1 MLPRIPFA
9 SCLDSWAGT
18 GEIDGYFSAAVGRRT
33 SGLHRT
39 RLASFPPYLLVQMK
53 RWASPWQ
60 PGHAGL
66 EHFASLQKR
75 HACCTTRYHTHPP
88 VLHQTRQQSLQEHY
102 GRVGC
107 EEAVNQ
113 GVSV

>member
-18 GEIDGYFSAAVGRRT
+18 GEIDGYFSAAVSRRT

-53 RWASPWQ
+53 RWACPWR
-60 PGHAGL
+60 PGHAVL
-66 EHFASLQKR
+66 EHFPSLQR
-75 HACCTTRYHTHPP
+75 RYACYHPSSYSSSSAATDVPAKSA
-88 VLHQTRQQSLQEHY
+88 R
-102 GRVGC
+102 
-107 EEAVNQ
+107 A
-113 GVSV
+113 

>member
-9 SCLDSWAGT
+9 SCLDNWAGT

-60 PGHAGL
+60 AVHIML
-66 EHFASLQKR
+66 VHFPSLQR
-75 HACCTTRYHTHPP
+75 NSACCTTNDTHLP
-88 VLHQTRQQSLQEHY
+88 VLHQTRQQCLQGH
-102 GRVGC
+102 
-107 EEAVNQ
+107 
-113 GVSV
+113 

>member
-9 SCLDSWAGT
+9 SCLDSWAGM

-60 PGHAGL
+60 AVRSML
-66 EHFASLQKR
+66 EYLPSLQRR
-75 HACCTTRYHTHPP
+75 HACCTARHHTHLP
-88 VLHQTRQQSLQEHY
+88 VLHQTRQQCLQGH
-102 GRVGC
+102 
-107 EEAVNQ
+107 
-113 GVSV
+113 

>member
-9 SCLDSWAGT
+9 SCVDSWAGT

-53 RWASPWQ
+53 RWDSPWQ
-60 PGHAGL
+60 AVHIML
-66 EHFASLQKR
+66 EGFPSLQRR
-75 HACCTTRYHTHPP
+75 HACSSARRYTHPS
-88 VLHQTRQQSLQEHY
+88 VLHQTRQESSQEH
-102 GRVGC
+102 
-107 EEAVNQ
+107 
-113 GVSV
+113 